1 MNETMRAAV
10 LHAPGDFSIETV
22 PVPQPGYGEVL
33 VKIKSVSICGSDP
46 GIFGG
51 AVLKDGWPP
60 HYPFIAGHEFAGV
73 VEVLGEGVATL

>member
-51 AVLKDGWPP
+51 AVLSDGFKNKVR
-60 HYPFIAGHEFAGV
+60 YIYKIQLTRVF
-73 VEVLGEGVATL
+73 